1 MELAL
6 NKLRSTISGSSTW
19 RLIQEIESQNSI
31 GDPTIAAAFS
41 TLQKSIQA
49 SSPRP
54 GPNYVVEDQENKF
67 TLNNNSSSI
76 APSMGHLNAIGISNI
91 NRVSSVTNSA
101 IFSRAAYVDRVT
113 NAENALRD
121 YDSGKRI
128 RGDINTDFD
137 DRREQLIEEL
147 TDAHNA
153 LNLFDRHQGTS
164 NYTHVLNQRHR
175 PD

>member
-1 MELAL
+1 
-6 NKLRSTISGSSTW
+6 
-19 RLIQEIESQNSI
+19 
-31 GDPTIAAAFS
+31 
-41 TLQKSIQA
+41 
-49 SSPRP
+49 
-54 GPNYVVEDQENKF
+54 
-67 TLNNNSSSI
+67 
-76 APSMGHLNAIGISNI
+76 MGHLNAIGISNI

-101 IFSRAAYVDRVT
+101 IFSSRAAYVDRVT

-153 LNLFDRHQGTS
+153 LNLFDERTS
-164 NYTHVLNQRHR
+164 NYTHVLNQRHSSGLVWE
-175 PD
+175 